1 MQAGYLFKTARHLN
15 YLTID
20 IFEDYFMKQF
30 LDLGMDIGSV
40 SINTVVLN
48 PAGEVIFE
56 DYRRTQG
63 EPLPTALNLLK
74 ELQQ

>member
-1 MQAGYLFKTARHLN
+1 MPGRLVSLSTSPRHLN

-20 IFEDYFMKQF
+20 IFEDHFMKQY

-63 EPLPTALNLLK
+63 EPFPLP
-74 ELQQ
+74 